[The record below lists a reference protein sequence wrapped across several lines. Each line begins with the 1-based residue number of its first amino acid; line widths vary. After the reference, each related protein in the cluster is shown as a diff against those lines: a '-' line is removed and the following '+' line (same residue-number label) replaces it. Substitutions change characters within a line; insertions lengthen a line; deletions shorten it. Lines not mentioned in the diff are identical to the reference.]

1 MIPDTHTVPGGWGT
15 PPTLFSIGPYAVS
28 SYSFFVVLGLVAAI
42 GLYFLNTRGR
52 PVGNNGLVI
61 AASALVGGI
70 LGSKIPIWIANL
82 PQILADPSVGTVLSG
97 RTIVGGIIGG
107 WLAVWLVKRRL
118 GIRARL
124 GNYLVPSLAL
134 GIAIGRV
141 GCFFAGCCYGTQTA
155 LPWGVDFGD
164 QIARH
169 PTQLYEAAFAL
180 LLFIIAQVTLERW
193 APGALFRAFLA
204 TYFAWRFAIE
214 FIRVNPTLALGLTY
228 YQIAAVGVVLFALL
242 RLGLGSARRE
252 PA

>member
-1 MIPDTHTVPGGWGT
+1 MIPDAHTVPYGWGIR
-15 PPTLFSIGPYAVS
+15 PTLFSIGPYPVS
-28 SYSFFVVLGLVAAI
+28 SYSFFVILGLLAAV
-42 GLYFLNTRGR
+42 GLYFLNTRGK

-70 LGSKIPIWIANL
+70 IGSKLPIWIANL
-82 PQILADPSVGTVLSG
+82 PRMLADPSVASVLSG

-118 GIRARL
+118 GITTRL

-141 GCFFAGCCYGTQTA
+141 GCFLTGCCYGVQTS

-164 QIARH
+164 HLMRH
-169 PTQLYEAAFAL
+169 PTQLYEAAFAA
-180 LLFIIAQVTLERW
+180 LLFVIAQVTLERW
-193 APGALFRAFLA
+193 EPGRLFRACLA
-204 TYFAWRFAIE
+204 VYFTWRFAME

-228 YQIAAVGVVLFALL
+228 YQVAAAGVVALAL
-242 RLGLGSARRE
+242 VRLGLGSVRRGQ
-252 PA
+252 A